1 MRMQSAYSELPG
13 GSMRRNLQY
22 FLVAMALFFGLASH
36 IAAQSIKL
44 VQHGSTDNGSTSAT
58 TVVVTLSNVNAGD
71 LLTCSLSF
79 GAASAV
85 SLSVADN
92 VNGAWSVANAA
103 HFDSA
108 NTQITGQF
116 YLANSKAGTTTITG
130 TVGVANADGAINCQ
144 EWSGAATSNPLDQA
158 TQQDGT
164 TANASSGSI
173 TTAVAGELILGD
185 LENIGSPTAGVGFTL
200 LNSTPYTEISTEY
213 QLQTSAGAI
222 AATWTSSAGNW
233 TAQVA
238 TFKPAP
244 VSGSINL
251 VQHGTT
257 DNGGSSSTVV
267 LTLNGVTAG
276 DLLTCSLSFGAS
288 SAITLS
294 VADNVNGA
302 WLVANAAH
310 FDSANTQATGEFYFA
325 NSKSGNITITGTAGT
340 AGAPQAINCQEWSG
354 AATSSPLDQDAQQDG
369 TVANASSGS
378 ITTTVA
384 GELIL
389 GDLENIQTP
398 TAGSG
403 FTLINTTAQTWLS
416 TEYQIQTNAGSVAA
430 TWTSIAGPWT
440 AQVATFKPASGG
452 GGAPPTI
459 TSFSPPSGVVGT
471 SVTITGTN
479 FTGAT
484 ATKFNGTSATSFTVN
499 SSTQITATVPTGAT
513 TGTISVTTPYGTAT
527 TSTSFTVNVPAPTIT
542 TFSPTSGTPGT
553 SVTIT
558 GTNFT
563 GATAV
568 AFHGTAAASFT
579 VNSATQ
585 ITATVPNGAT
595 TGTITVT
602 TPGGTA
608 TSSTSFTV
616 NVPAPTI
623 TTFSPTS
630 GTPGTSVTITGTN
643 FTGSTAVAFHGTA
656 AASFTVNSATQITAT
671 VPNGATTG
679 TITVTT
685 PGGTA
690 TSSTSFTVNV
700 PAPTITT
707 FSPTS
712 GTPGTSVTI
721 TGTNFTGATAV
732 AFHGTAAASFTVNS
746 STQITATVP
755 TSASTGAITATT
767 PGGTATSP
775 TSFTFI
781 PPGPSVYYYLEDS
794 LGTSRVIT
802 NNTGVV
808 CYDADFYPFG
818 GEVDYTNTC
827 PQNYKFEGKERDTET
842 NNDEFGARYYSW
854 RFGRWLSSDWSA
866 VPVAVPYANLT
877 NPQTLNLYSM
887 VADDPESFADL
898 DGHVAGEWVDPKRAP
913 MPEVGDGSDWAQG
926 YPSKDPNQANQSAQQ
941 QLSVAD
947 VTKIIQ
953 QAQKSGG
960 DPVSTGM
967 QIFNGL
973 GSNASVTGDTLRQA
987 IKESKVDLGG
997 AAADLIQHADSIS
1010 KSGSNVTITNSSAFS
1025 SKQGDVT
1032 INFAKTVSFS
1042 VGADNKTG
1050 LPGFS
1055 QIQGLSGKQGKLGA
1069 DVTKIQVVQR
1079 GDARK
1084 ARLDLSIPFVH
1095 PEIPL
1100 Q

>member
-1 MRMQSAYSELPG
+1 
-13 GSMRRNLQY
+13 MRRNLQY

-276 DLLTCSLSFGAS
+276 HLLTCSLSFGAS

-563 GATAV
+563 GA
-568 AFHGTAAASFT
+568 
-579 VNSATQ
+579 
-585 ITATVPNGAT
+585 
-595 TGTITVT
+595 
-602 TPGGTA
+602 
-608 TSSTSFTV
+608 
-616 NVPAPTI
+616 
-623 TTFSPTS
+623 
-630 GTPGTSVTITGTN
+630 
-643 FTGSTAVAFHGTA
+643 TAVAFHGTA

>member
-643 FTGSTAVAFHGTA
+643 FTG
-656 AASFTVNSATQITAT
+656 
-671 VPNGATTG
+671 
-679 TITVTT
+679 
-685 PGGTA
+685 
-690 TSSTSFTVNV
+690 
-700 PAPTITT
+700 
-707 FSPTS
+707 
-712 GTPGTSVTI
+712 
-721 TGTNFTGATAV
+721 ATAV

>member
-656 AASFTVNSATQITAT
+656 AASFTVNS
-671 VPNGATTG
+671 
-679 TITVTT
+679 
-685 PGGTA
+685 
-690 TSSTSFTVNV
+690 
-700 PAPTITT
+700 
-707 FSPTS
+707 
-712 GTPGTSVTI
+712 
-721 TGTNFTGATAV
+721 
-732 AFHGTAAASFTVNS
+732 

>member
-643 FTGSTAVAFHGTA
+643 FTG
-656 AASFTVNSATQITAT
+656 
-671 VPNGATTG
+671 
-679 TITVTT
+679 
-685 PGGTA
+685 
-690 TSSTSFTVNV
+690 
-700 PAPTITT
+700 
-707 FSPTS
+707 
-712 GTPGTSVTI
+712 
-721 TGTNFTGATAV
+721 ATAV

-746 STQITATVP
+746 STQITATGP